1 MKILSIQIASMAE
14 VLNGTHI
21 DQLIPNYTQ
30 DLIWSKQGKSLY
42 LKLINNFSNQGY
54 THIQF
59 ENQPLSCISEYIE
72 GCQQNYL
79 IF

>member
-1 MKILSIQIASMAE
+1 MKILSIQIACMAE

-30 DLIWSKQGKSLY
+30 DLIWSEQGKSLY
-42 LKLINNFSNQGY
+42 IKLIKNFSKQGY

-59 ENQPLSCISEYIE
+59 EDQPLDLISDYIE
-72 GCQQNYL
+72 GCQQNYH
-79 IF
+79 IS